1 MVKNDQF
8 VSLWSTCAN
17 ISEMVHA
24 VTNVCMKHAYKFLY
38 DIADYLMTIDL
49 G

>member
-1 MVKNDQF
+1 MLENEQF
-8 VSLWSTCAN
+8 VSLWFTCAN

-24 VTNVCMKHAYKFLY
+24 VTNDCMKHVYKFVY
-38 DIADYLMTIDL
+38 DILDYLMTIDL